1 MDVLGVTFDQ
11 VREALG
17 VKPHEVK
24 ALRAEYRAA
33 LAGQGDGRMRADLLP
48 VIRCI
53 EDDDLTKFIQRTH
66 DGLETESVMVPM
78 RRHGKEWKSLCVS
91 SQVGCA
97 RGCLFCETGQMGL
110 IRNLTASEIV
120 GQVAVVRTHF
130 RQKVR
135 NIVFM
140 GMGEPFDNFD
150 NVIQAVRVLNDPAG
164 LSISCERIA
173 ISTVGRT
180 EGIRRLA
187 TLGLRRLN
195 LAISL
200 NAPNDEI
207 RSRIMPVNRLE
218 PMSQLREALLAYPLR
233 KCQFFMIEYVLIPG
247 LNDRHEH
254 ALELAEYLR
263 PLKCVVNV
271 IPYNPRRESPWSAPD
286 EQTVKQFIA
295 WLKEQRQVVKR
306 RLTKGRENMAACGQL
321 GNREMVCRRRP
332 PAGLPV
338 PPVHVACGLDPV

>member
-1 MDVLGVTFDQ
+1 MDVLGVTFDE

-33 LAGQGDGRMRADLLP
+33 LAGRDNDRMRADLLP
-48 VIRCI
+48 VVRCV
-53 EDDDLTKFIQRTH
+53 EDGDLTKFIQRTH

-97 RGCLFCETGQMGL
+97 RGCLFCETGQIGL
-110 IRNLTASEIV
+110 VRNLTPSEIV
-120 GQVAVVRTHF
+120 GQVAVVRTRF
-130 RQKVR
+130 GQEVR

-173 ISTVGRT
+173 ISTVGRI

-187 TLGLRRLN
+187 ALGLRRLN

-200 NAPNDEI
+200 NAPNDDI
-207 RSRIMPVNRLE
+207 RSKIMPVNRLE
-218 PMSQLREALLAYPLR
+218 PMGELREALLAYPLR

-247 LNDRHEH
+247 VNDRHEH
-254 ALELAEYLR
+254 ALELADYLR

-271 IPYNPRRESPWSAPD
+271 IPYNPRHESPWPAPD
-286 EQTVKQFIA
+286 EQTIKQFIA

-321 GNREMVCRRRP
+321 GNREIARPRRSWVAQ
-332 PAGLPV
+332 PAARTDLVG
-338 PPVHVACGLDPV
+338 G

>member
-1 MDVLGVTFDQ
+1 MDVLGMTFDE
-11 VREALG
+11 VRAAVG
-17 VKPHEVK
+17 AASHQVK

-33 LAGQGDGRMRADLLP
+33 LAGRSSERMHTDLLP
-48 VIRCI
+48 VVRCV
-53 EDDDLTKFIQRTH
+53 EDGDLTKFIQRTH
-66 DGLETESVMVPM
+66 DGLEIESVMVPM
-78 RRHGKEWKSLCVS
+78 RRHGREWKSLCVS

-97 RGCLFCETGQMGL
+97 RGCVFCETGQMGL
-110 IRNLTASEIV
+110 VRNLSPSEIV
-120 GQVAVVRTHF
+120 GQAVAVKAHF
-130 RQKVR
+130 GQQVR

-150 NVIQAVRVLNDPAG
+150 SVAHAVRVLNDPAG

-187 TLGLRRLN
+187 DLGWRRIN

-218 PMSQLREALLAYPLR
+218 PMDKLREALLAYPLR

-247 LNDRHEH
+247 VNDQHEH

-271 IPYNPRRESPWSAPD
+271 IPYNPRHESPWPAPD

-321 GNREMVCRRRP
+321 GNREIVRCRT
-332 PAGLPV
+332 PAAPLAPRVDAVG
-338 PPVHVACGLDPV
+338 G